1 VPTTP
6 VPILIIQGSADTKGA
21 VTATSIAVLLRA
33 RRAAVTGTYALTL
46 IENVCTLAYPALTGR
61 AVDDLVERKFHGLV
75 MLVGVWLLHLAIAF
89 VRQRLDTR
97 VFMGLYAQIAS
108 HIVGVQQEQGH
119 GTSKVSARVE
129 MVRDIVG
136 FFEKEVPAMFHNVVA
151 VVGSLVMLFIYD
163 VDAGFI
169 AMAVLLPMGLINAW
183 YWRRA
188 VRLNRGINNQIER
201 EVDDIAGRAPR
212 PAPFLA
218 AAALAR
224 QAVRHRIM
232 DVGGASRDDRRADL
246 HPDRFH
252 AVAELHGG
260 AIYGARLF
268 MTTSKGGSSPDH
280 RQQSRAAAGRT
291 RATGGNGSLKG
302 PEDRVHLLPG

>member
-1 VPTTP
+1 M
-6 VPILIIQGSADTKGA
+6 
-21 VTATSIAVLLRA
+21 TATSIAVLLRA
-33 RRAAVTGTYALTL
+33 RRVAVTGTYALTL

-61 AVDDLVERKFHGLV
+61 AVDDLVQRKFHGLV

-108 HIVGVQQEQGH
+108 HIVGVQQERGH
-119 GTSKVSARVE
+119 GTSKVAARVE

-136 FFEKEVPAMFHNVVA
+136 FFEKEVPAMFHNVLA

-201 EVDDIAGRAPR
+201 EVDDIASGRVFRVRRHFWLLRRWRVKLSDTESWTWAVTE
-212 PAPFLA
+212 LA
-218 AAALAR
+218 TIVALVFILIDFTQSPNFTA
-224 QAVRHRIM
+224 
-232 DVGGASRDDRRADL
+232 
-246 HPDRFH
+246 
-252 AVAELHGG
+252 G
-260 AIYGARLF
+260 AIYAVLAYVYDYLEGLNQVPTIVNNLARLKDVRERLAE
-268 MTTSKGGSSPDH
+268 SE
-280 RQQSRAAAGRT
+280 A
-291 RATGGNGSLKG
+291 
-302 PEDRVHLLPG
+302 

>member
-1 VPTTP
+1 M
-6 VPILIIQGSADTKGA
+6 
-21 VTATSIAVLLRA
+21 TATSIAVLLRA
-33 RRAAVTGTYALTL
+33 RRLAVTGTYALTL
-46 IENVCTLAYPALTGR
+46 IENVCTLAYPALTGH
-61 AVDDLVERKFHGLV
+61 AVDDLVQREFRGLV

-89 VRQRLDTR
+89 ARQRLDTR

-129 MVRDIVG
+129 MVRDVVG
-136 FFEKEVPAMFHNVVA
+136 FFEKEVPAMLHNVLA

-201 EVDDIAGRAPR
+201 EVDDIASGRVFRIRRHFWLLRRWRVKLSDTESWTWAVTE
-212 PAPFLA
+212 LA
-218 AAALAR
+218 TIVALIFILIDFTQSPNFTA
-224 QAVRHRIM
+224 
-232 DVGGASRDDRRADL
+232 
-246 HPDRFH
+246 
-252 AVAELHGG
+252 G
-260 AIYGARLF
+260 AIYAVLAYVYDYLEGLNQVPTIVNNIARLQ
-268 MTTSKGGSSPDH
+268 DV
-280 RQQSRAAAGRT
+280 RGRL
-291 RATGGNGSLKG
+291 AES
-302 PEDRVHLLPG
+302 EA